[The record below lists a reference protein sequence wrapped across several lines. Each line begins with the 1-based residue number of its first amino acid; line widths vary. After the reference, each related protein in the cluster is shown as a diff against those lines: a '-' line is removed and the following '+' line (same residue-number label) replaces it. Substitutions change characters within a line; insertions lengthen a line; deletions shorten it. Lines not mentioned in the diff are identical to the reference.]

1 MEPRYAAWKFF
12 LLHFDLL
19 QFAIPMATALPFAC
33 LLFMPRSGQSLSMAM
48 HNRKTKKYKKIE
60 KGKGGRGNKDR
71 GKQKTT
77 TVIA

>member
-48 HNRKTKKYKKIE
+48 HNRKTKEVYKK
-60 KGKGGRGNKDR
+60 
-71 GKQKTT
+71 
-77 TVIA
+77 